1 MIDSHDNGHPS
12 ASVVLAPFMHKFMLR
27 EYDVY
32 ILNAAVVIS
41 DDDDSF
47 MQHLATTLATLR
59 QYKPNA
65 LVIYRSSYHGHP
77 HCDDAN
83 MPLDQPLTDIE
94 QRRLPYG
101 WSEITRRNAMA
112 RVIVEAAGGLFVDLG
127 AMMEL
132 RPDGHIGG
140 QDCLR
145 YCMPGPLDA
154 WGTLLYNVMLA
165 TVSLVD

>member
-1 MIDSHDNGHPS
+1 MVDPGDHGHPS
-12 ASVVLAPFMHKFMLR
+12 ASMVQAPFMHKFMLR

-32 ILNAAVVIS
+32 ILNAAVVAG

-47 MQHLATTLATLR
+47 MHQLVNTLTILR
-59 QYKPNA
+59 QHKPNA
-65 LVIYRSSYHGHP
+65 LVIYISSYHGHP
-77 HCDDAN
+77 HCDDADK
-83 MPLDQPLTDIE
+83 PLDKQLTDIE
-94 QRRLPYG
+94 RRRLPYG
-101 WSEITRRNAMA
+101 WSETARRNAIA
-112 RVIVEAAGGLFVDLG
+112 RVITEAAGGLFVDLG

-154 WGTLLYNVMLA
+154 WGTILYNVMLA